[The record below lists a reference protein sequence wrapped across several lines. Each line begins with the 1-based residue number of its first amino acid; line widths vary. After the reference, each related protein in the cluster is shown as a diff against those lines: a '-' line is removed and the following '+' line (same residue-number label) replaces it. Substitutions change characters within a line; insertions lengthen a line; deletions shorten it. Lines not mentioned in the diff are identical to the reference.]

1 MNERLL
7 LLILWFAWFHC
18 FGQTPTK
25 RQNTGITENYAN
37 IKWQSNKGHNV
48 RIIFYNVENLYD
60 PYNDTT
66 KMDDEFTS
74 MGTRRWTYAKFLEK
88 IFHLS
93 RVFLSIG
100 EWDPP
105 AIVGMCEIENLYVLR
120 KLIYDT
126 PLKCVKY
133 RIIHYDSPD
142 IRGVDVAL
150 IYRPEKF
157 NVLYS
162 KSFKVIFPFDSL
174 SHTRDILYV
183 KGTVFKSDTVHLFI
197 NHWPSRR
204 GGYKES
210 TPKRNFVAML
220 LKSKVDSLLSGNHH
234 SNIIIMGDFNDEPGN
249 ESLCKILKAKPDSQ
263 HFQLTDLINLM
274 AVKTSDWNQGTIK
287 YQGKWS
293 IFDQFIVSG
302 SLFREENG
310 IHTSLEDAHI
320 FTADF
325 LLNDDARFL
334 GSKPNRTYVGPRYNG
349 GFSDHLPIYLDLWK
363 LDN

>member
-1 MNERLL
+1 MNKFLF

-18 FGQTPTK
+18 FGQNLTK
-25 RQNTGITENYAN
+25 RQYTSITRNHAN
-37 IKWQSNKGHNV
+37 IKWQSKKSQNV

-66 KMDDEFTS
+66 KLDDEFTS
-74 MGTRRWTYAKFLEK
+74 MGARRWTYGKFLEK

-93 RVFLSIG
+93 RLILSIG

-105 AIVGMCEIENLYVLR
+105 AIMGMCEVENLYVLK

-162 KSFKVIFPFDSL
+162 GSFKVKFPFDSL
-174 SHTRDILYV
+174 SYTRDILYV

-210 TPKRNFVAML
+210 TPKRNFVARL
-220 LKSKVDSLLSGNHH
+220 LKSKVDSLLSKNPN

-249 ESLCKILKAKPDSQ
+249 ESLCEILKAKPDTQNLQS
-263 HFQLTDLINLM
+263 TDLINLM
-274 AVKTSDWNQGTIK
+274 SVKTNDWNQGTIK

-302 SLFREENG
+302 SLFREQNG
-310 IHTSLEDAHI
+310 IHTSLKDAHI
-320 FTADF
+320 FKTDF

-349 GFSDHLPIYLDLWK
+349 GFSDHLPIFLDIWK
-363 LDN
+363 LQD